1 MDTYKGQ
8 KICADDTYIT
18 YHARG
23 QPRQLEVAN
32 WMLYVKISPYASYY
46 RLEHLVLLTNSI
58 IYNNKRKKGFCENG
72 GESKTIKRKSKKK
85 KSIAERLSFTHKGPE
100 LFMKLFVNDVIK
112 STQLQTK

>member
-32 WMLYVKISPYASYY
+32 WMLYVKISPYASYC
-46 RLEHLVLLTNSI
+46 RSEPLVPLTNSI
-58 IYNNKRKKGFCENG
+58 ISKGKEKQFLEKIEKK
-72 GESKTIKRKSKKK
+72 
-85 KSIAERLSFTHKGPE
+85 
-100 LFMKLFVNDVIK
+100 
-112 STQLQTK
+112 